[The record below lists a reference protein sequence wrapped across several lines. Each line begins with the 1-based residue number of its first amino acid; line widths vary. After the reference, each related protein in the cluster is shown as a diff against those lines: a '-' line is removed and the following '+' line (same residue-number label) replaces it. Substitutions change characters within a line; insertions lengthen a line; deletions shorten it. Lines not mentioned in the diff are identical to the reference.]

1 MPDKDI
7 RAERAAVRELLT
19 ARLRGGRVNVA
30 AMFLH
35 ISASEQRDRL
45 LARLKE
51 PDKQWKFSGNDTP
64 ERRLWNDYR
73 KAYAAAIGRCS
84 TRAAP
89 RYVVPANR
97 KWYRNWAVSQV
108 LIETMEEMK
117 LFYPKPQLDVRAL
130 KKSLK
135 AAA

>member
-19 ARLRGGRVNVA
+19 ARLRGGRVNLA

-51 PDKQWKFSGNDTP
+51 PDKQRKFSGNDIP

-84 TRAAP
+84 TRAAW
-89 RYVVPANR
+89 YVVPANR
-97 KWYRNWAVSQV
+97 KWYPNWAVSQV

-117 LFYPKPQLDVRAL
+117 LLYPKPQLDVRAL